1 MVSSEQHLAIV
12 EKEPPFNRKKPQQ
25 NQAQGGAVIFLC
37 LIGVRGERD
46 ERKRVAS
53 HGAWKEGKDKKCIM
67 GSPLITLSLQQLN

>member
-53 HGAWKEGKDKKCIM
+53 HGA
-67 GSPLITLSLQQLN
+67 